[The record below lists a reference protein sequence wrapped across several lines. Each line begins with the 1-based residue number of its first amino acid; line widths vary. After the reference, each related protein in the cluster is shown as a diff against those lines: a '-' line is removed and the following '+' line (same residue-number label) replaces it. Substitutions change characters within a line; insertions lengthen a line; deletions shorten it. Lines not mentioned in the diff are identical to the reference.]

1 MKEMTL
7 TITLRLRGPVITA
20 ATEAGSFGTDL
31 PFARTAAGQFYLPAT
46 LVKGRLRE
54 SLEKDLMPFVDVTE
68 RDLADWFGRM
78 SSGSNDEPQRGRLV
92 FGDFVLNETTQQD
105 RDAIRTRVEMDTER
119 GAVKKGAHLVIE
131 APFRS
136 GELCSFT
143 GSVSIVCGDE
153 EFPRIQD
160 AITKG
165 LRWIPALGG
174 QKSVGF
180 GQLVG
185 VQVDASQ
192 HPVPAEITAHSACDA
207 LSMQIYPKAPFCI
220 AKPPVGDNLFES
232 EDIIPGGAIK
242 GCLADI
248 LNQVTGRAPNNPI
261 DQTISPPW
269 QDLGEWFSSIRFD
282 HAFPTLRAKPN
293 RPQRHPLSTVRA
305 NQETYDI
312 ALSPQPVLID
322 GQAPVFLVDWKSEDE
337 ICVEN
342 EFGWDRP
349 PRILRVRTKIDRGTR
364 RVDEGNLFAYEM
376 IDPRAH
382 VWHSRADL
390 TAVPKERRSAVR
402 AQLQALFQLQ
412 LKRLGKTKTEVD
424 IRVSELP
431 PAKLPTPLDDNL
443 WVITLQT
450 PALMLDP
457 WNPDNPINTG
467 LVDSGM
473 LLLGYQEYW
482 DEVSQGHLGLV
493 RFLAQ
498 QKFLGRYLH
507 YRFQTNKPYNPFL
520 VTAERST
527 FVLKTKNASQMNETR
542 RIIGMWLALGL
553 PLPDWAIREYGNSWQ
568 TCPFVPEN
576 GFGEIAVNMACH
588 VDRKPPAGIY
598 EEVGYGS

>member
-1 MKEMTL
+1 MKAMTL
-7 TITLRLRGPVITA
+7 TITLCLRGPVITA

-31 PFARTAAGQFYLPAT
+31 PFARTGAGQFYLPAT

-54 SLEKDLMPFVDVTE
+54 SLEKDLMPFMDVTE
-68 RDLADWFGRM
+68 RDLTDWFGQI
-78 SSGSNDEPQRGRLV
+78 STGVNDEPQRGRLV
-92 FGDFVLNETTQQD
+92 FGDFLLNETTRQD
-105 RDAIRTRVEMDTER
+105 RDAIRTRIEMDTER

-143 GSVSIVCGDE
+143 GSVSIVCRDE

-160 AITKG
+160 VITKG
-165 LRWIPALGG
+165 LRWIPAFGG

-185 VQVDASQ
+185 VQVDTSQ
-192 HPVPAEITAHSACDA
+192 HRVPSEITARSACNA
-207 LSMQIYPKAPFCI
+207 LSMQIYPQAPFCI
-220 AKPPVGDNLFES
+220 ARPHVGDNLFES

-248 LNQVTGRAPNNPI
+248 LNQVTGRALNNPV
-261 DQTISPPW
+261 DQTIPPPW

-293 RPQRHPLSTVRA
+293 RPQRYPLSTVRA
-305 NQETYDI
+305 NQKTYDI
-312 ALSPQPVLID
+312 ALCPQPGLIA
-322 GQAPVFLVDWKSEDE
+322 GRAPIFFVDWKPEDE

-349 PRILRVRTKIDRGTR
+349 PKVLRVRTKIDRDSR
-364 RVDEGNLFAYEM
+364 RADEGSLFAYEM
-376 IDPRAH
+376 IDPKAH
-382 VWHSRADL
+382 VWHGRADL
-390 TAVPKERRSAVR
+390 TAVPEEKRGAVC
-402 AQLQALFQLQ
+402 AQLQALLQLQ

-424 IRVSELP
+424 IGVSELP
-431 PAKLPTPLDDNL
+431 PATLPTPLDDDF

-457 WNPDNPINTG
+457 WNPGNPTNTV
-467 LVDSGM
+467 VDSGM
-473 LLLGYQEYW
+473 LLRAYQEYW
-482 DEVSQGHLGLV
+482 NEVSQGHLGLV
-493 RFLAQ
+493 RFLAH
-498 QKFLGRYLH
+498 QKLLGGYLH
-507 YRFQTNKPYNPFL
+507 YRFQTKRPYNPFL

-527 FVLKTKNASQMNETR
+527 FVLKTQNAGQLNEIR
-542 RIIGMWLALGL
+542 QLIGMWRALGL
-553 PLPDWAIREYGNSWQ
+553 PLPDWAIREYGTSWQ

-588 VDRKPPAGIY
+588 MDRKPPSGIY
-598 EEVGYGS
+598 GEVGYGS